1 MLYVRADIPSNLL
14 AFEDK
19 PIESLFIELK
29 LQNTKALINCS
40 YNPHKSE
47 TKKYLKALK
56 IFLDLY
62 SSKYKKN
69 LILGNIKVEIKEAN
83 MKSFVEIII

>member
-29 LQNTKALINCS
+29 LQNTKALINCF

-56 IFLDLY
+56 NFLDLY